1 VNSHTERFTL
11 PGPYAVELHTLCWG
25 RASDPLLVVLHG
37 GGANAHWWDHIAPAL
52 SERFRVVALDFRGH
66 GDSEYPEELVVGGFN
81 DDLEG
86 LLSQLG
92 NPGVV
97 LVGHSMGGNVALDHA
112 TRHPEVRGLVLV
124 DIARGAS
131 RRSRRTAR
139 LALSLKRSY
148 ASREEAVSRYRFL
161 PDAKHA
167 TERLR
172 GAIAEHSVREQPDGR
187 FGFKF
192 DPRWF
197 GIPSRPRP
205 DLDGLSCA
213 TLLVRGSESALLT
226 AAGARDLID
235 QLPGAHLEV
244 IEGAGHHVHL
254 DRPEAF
260 ISALRAF
267 LSELDPSRDP
277 THPTS

>member
-1 VNSHTERFTL
+1 VNGQSKRFTL
-11 PGPYAVELHTLCWG
+11 PGPHAVELHALCWG
-25 RASDPLLVVLHG
+25 RASDPLLVILHG

-66 GDSEYPEELVVGGFN
+66 GDSEYPEKLVVGGFN

-92 NPGVV
+92 DPDVV

-124 DIARGAS
+124 DIANGAS
-131 RRSRRTAR
+131 RRSRRTTR

-148 ASREEAVSRYRFL
+148 TSRKEAISRYRFL

-172 GAIAEHSVREQPDGR
+172 GAIATHSVREQADGR

-205 DLDGLSCA
+205 DLGRLRCA

-226 AAGARDLID
+226 AAGAGALID
-235 QLPGAHLEV
+235 QLPRARLEV

-260 ISALRAF
+260 ICALRAF
-267 LSELDPSRDP
+267 LRELDPGRDP
-277 THPTS
+277 RPQ